1 MENDH
6 VYIGFSHW
14 KWWFSIVIVMLVYQR
29 VLLSSGVSIGNHC
42 PPLSTIVHCH
52 HMMNISGGKP
62 QSKWP
67 GGVSRWTIFC
77 IDGALGWPHPN
88 LSRYGSKFTALTW
101 WCFIMCWIGTK
112 RTFIG
117 GWPIKNCD
125 FPWQTVSHNQ
135 MQNTQTASSMVPL
148 SWTSLNILQ
157 RHHHA
162 THSSCQ
168 VLTHTT
174 PVWYRWDTNWS
185 NATTGSS
192 VGSLP
197 ARFQRPLVMTNSLR
211 TWKWP

>member
-1 MENDH
+1 M
-6 VYIGFSHW
+6 VF
-14 KWWFSIVIVMLVYQR
+14 
-29 VLLSSGVSIGNHC
+29 LSGTTVHHC
-42 PPLSTIVHCH
+42 PPLSIV
-52 HMMNISGGKP
+52 
-62 QSKWP
+62 
-67 GGVSRWTIFC
+67 T
-77 IDGALGWPHPN
+77 
-88 LSRYGSKFTALTW
+88 TW
-101 WCFIMCWIGTK
+101 WTFLEESPSPNGLAASRAEPFFASMGLWGDQTQTCPGMCWIGTK